1 MTNRLIMWTNL
12 TFLALFKLSN
22 TKLVFFHGGSC
33 FLMAQL
39 SISILAT
46 GCFRKPCAAFLGYV
60 QSMIWHFVKYFFDM
74 KKRPGVLYSI
84 GHRFMLFKAL
94 NQGND
99 SVNCFVFILDLLLLG
114 VQKQKWHLRKVMG
127 LWLGSLAR
135 SNLMVPRSLYFVA
148 FRKFVLIT

>member
-1 MTNRLIMWTNL
+1 
-12 TFLALFKLSN
+12 
-22 TKLVFFHGGSC
+22 
-33 FLMAQL
+33 
-39 SISILAT
+39 
-46 GCFRKPCAAFLGYV
+46 
-60 QSMIWHFVKYFFDM
+60 M

-84 GHRFMLFKAL
+84 GHRIMLFEAL

>member
-1 MTNRLIMWTNL
+1 
-12 TFLALFKLSN
+12 
-22 TKLVFFHGGSC
+22 
-33 FLMAQL
+33 
-39 SISILAT
+39 
-46 GCFRKPCAAFLGYV
+46 
-60 QSMIWHFVKYFFDM
+60 
-74 KKRPGVLYSI
+74 
-84 GHRFMLFKAL
+84 MLFEAL

-99 SVNCFVFILDLLLLG
+99 SVNCFVFILDLLFLG